1 MTRPFRPAVAGLW
14 ECVGVL
20 ASLFAATHSAESVRG
35 RIALQKHCVPNPNLA
50 CQNVTFAS
58 ITSLCLLWLRRR
70 CKSSGW
76 RPVVAVIDWINA
88 SHWFLAR
95 LFFDNMCHQAGRACN
110 HENAVESGGVHSEI
124 GKDRTDR
131 AVHINRQRPFRL

>member
-1 MTRPFRPAVAGLW
+1 MSP
-14 ECVGVL
+14 
-20 ASLFAATHSAESVRG
+20 SL
-35 RIALQKHCVPNPNLA
+35 P
-50 CQNVTFAS
+50 

-70 CKSSGW
+70 CKTSGW

-95 LFFDNMCHQAGRACN
+95 LFFDYMCHQPRRACD
-110 HENAVESGGVHSEI
+110 HENAVESGGVYSQV

-131 AVHINRQRPFRL
+131 AVHIYRQRPFRVAEGFFDGARRRHVHTVHAGFPREFEQARSAWVLRVKTV